1 MAEARATFADHAG
14 RLQGIG
20 TAKRTLPALL
30 TVHTRLPG
38 ASPSRRACGLLTTRA
53 MERGS
58 AVEGVGR
65 QRRTALLSPIM
76 PVDSKVSAPP
86 NGPYRLS

>member
-1 MAEARATFADHAG
+1 MAEDRATFADHAG
-14 RLQGIG
+14 RAQGIG
-20 TAKRTLPALL
+20 TVKRTFPALL

-38 ASPSRRACGLLTTRA
+38 ASPSRRACGLLTRRA
-53 MERGS
+53 RARGS

-76 PVDSKVSAPP
+76 PVASKVSAPS
-86 NGPYRLS
+86 NGPSRLS